1 MASPMSV
8 HFDVGNGNVALFS
21 IMYNM

>member
-1 MASPMSV
+1 MSV